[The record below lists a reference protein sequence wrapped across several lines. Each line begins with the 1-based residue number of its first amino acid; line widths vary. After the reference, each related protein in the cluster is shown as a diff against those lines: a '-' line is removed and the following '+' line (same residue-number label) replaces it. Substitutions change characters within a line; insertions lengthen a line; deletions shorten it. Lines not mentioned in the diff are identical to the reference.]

1 MIDEAVGMNINIRKR
16 KVFLIGVNHE
26 FQMVGRFTAVS
37 EEQFEKFRIML
48 RDLIKQHGIRGI
60 GEEMNVEALHKWG
73 SGPSIACELANELG
87 IAHRYC
93 DADTASRKK
102 EGYPGKERYWL
113 EQLEVFDGFPAF
125 FIMGAD
131 HVDNF
136 NNLLRESGFETQV
149 VVRDLESIG
158 FIGADETLRR
168 FFQN

>member
-1 MIDEAVGMNINIRKR
+1 MIDEAVGMNINIPKR
-16 KVFLIGVNHE
+16 KVFLIGGNHE
-26 FQMVGRFTAVS
+26 FQMVSRFTAVS
-37 EEQFEKFRIML
+37 EEQFEKFRTML

-60 GEEMNVEALHKWG
+60 GEEMNIEALHKWG
-73 SGPSIACELANELG
+73 SGPSIACELAKELG

-93 DADTASRKK
+93 DADTATRNK

-113 EQLEVFDGFPAF
+113 EQLEVLDGFPAL

-158 FIGADETLRR
+158 FMGADEKLRR